1 MKHTAQTTTV
11 ISFLASILLVVGCF
25 HLPIG
30 YYTFLRIIVFVTSI
44 VLIVLNWGKRLSVAI
59 IITALL
65 GILFNHSSISP
76 QQNSLDNHRCTCC
89 NMVYF
94 SVIFLYSTKDNTTSK
109 VKVMKKEIISYI
121 ITIIALIVIVPFEL
135 LFFWLPSL
143 FKAFLRY
150 ISDKDKGSYTFTDY
164 LDDVRHESKSFNKH
178 WREAAAKGIRV
189 D

>member
-1 MKHTAQTTTV
+1 MFPPADRILYLFADYCLCYIYRFDSIELGEETV
-11 ISFLASILLVVGCF
+11 SCNNYNSPVGY
-25 HLPIG
+25 PIQ
-30 YYTFLRIIVFVTSI
+30 S
-44 VLIVLNWGKRLSVAI
+44 
-59 IITALL
+59 
-65 GILFNHSSISP
+65 NHSSISP

-94 SVIFLYSTKDNTTSK
+94 SVIFLYSIKDNTTSK
-109 VKVMKKEIISYI
+109 VKVMKKEIIYYI

-164 LDDVRHESKSFNKH
+164 LDDVRHESKSFNRH
-178 WREAAAKGIRV
+178 WQKMASKGIYV

>member
-65 GILFNHSSISP
+65 GILFNPIIP
-76 QQNSLDNHRCTCC
+76 
-89 NMVYF
+89 VYLHNKTAWIIIDALAAIWF
-94 SVIFLYSTKDNTTSK
+94 IFLSFFYTQPK
-109 VKVMKKEIISYI
+109 
-121 ITIIALIVIVPFEL
+121 ITQHQ
-135 LFFWLPSL
+135 
-143 FKAFLRY
+143 K
-150 ISDKDKGSYTFTDY
+150 
-164 LDDVRHESKSFNKH
+164 
-178 WREAAAKGIRV
+178 
-189 D
+189 